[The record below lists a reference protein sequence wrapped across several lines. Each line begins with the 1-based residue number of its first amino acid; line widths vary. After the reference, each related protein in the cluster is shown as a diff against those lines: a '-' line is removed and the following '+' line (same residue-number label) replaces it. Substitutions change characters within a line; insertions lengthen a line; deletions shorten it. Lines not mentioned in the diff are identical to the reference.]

1 MALASPCA
9 ARRVGGFLAMG
20 LAERCAVVKPSQRW
34 RLALSLISLVLV
46 DQRPT
51 LNSLHKGAAIG
62 KQRAKSPPKMEARR
76 QHVLAGLSVLL
87 ANSITKFVNLHVV
100 PRVSAYF
107 AHVYCLSPCVHISA
121 LESGQGA
128 QDKLLQESLN
138 RKGRASSQVP
148 RKRKLTDNM
157 TIKNDVR
164 MQHSIDTKPCS

>member
-51 LNSLHKGAAIG
+51 LRSLHKGLAIG
-62 KQRAKSPPKMEARR
+62 KQKGKVTSENGGSETACF
-76 QHVLAGLSVLL
+76 GWTVLL

-100 PRVSAYF
+100 PRVSADF
-107 AHVYCLSPCVHISA
+107 THVYCLSPCVHISA
-121 LESGQGA
+121 LESGQEA

-138 RKGRASSQVP
+138 WKGRASSQEP